1 MEKHFEITNK
11 DRKVRTGILH
21 TSHGSIETPAF
32 APTATI
38 GVMKSLLPTE
48 VIECN
53 VPMLLA
59 NLYHLYLRPG
69 IDLIENFGG
78 LHKFMK
84 WKYPILTDSGGFQAF
99 SLSNLVKLTNSGIT
113 FRSHID
119 GTSHLFTPKKAYE
132 YQKRLGSDIIMC
144 LDHCVAFE
152 TNKTELEMAV
162 DRTSK
167 WAQITRNLHSSTTQK
182 LFGIIQGGTSKELR
196 IKSTKVMLDLN
207 FDGYAIGGLAVG
219 EPKKTMYEMLD
230 HIIPN
235 LPEKKPRY
243 LMGVGAPDNL
253 VEGVARGIDLFDCA
267 LPSRVARTGAI
278 FTWEK
283 RINILKK
290 EFKDLDVPLIDNC
303 KCIACKNFPIA
314 YIHHL
319 FKINDP
325 LGLRLATIHNLV
337 FIQELMNK
345 IRKSIHE
352 KNFLEFKKEFLKN
365 YATPNEQAR
374 LNFIQKKKLL

>member
-1 MEKHFEITNK
+1 MEKHFEITKK
-11 DRKVRTGILH
+11 DGRIRTGILH

-48 VIECN
+48 VLECN

-78 LHKFMK
+78 LHKFMN
-84 WKYPILTDSGGFQAF
+84 WENPILTDSGGFQAF
-99 SLSNLVKLTNSGIT
+99 SLSNLVELNNNGII

-119 GTSHLFTPKKAYE
+119 GTKHLFTPEKVYE
-132 YQKRLGSDIIMC
+132 NQKRLGADIIMC
-144 LDHCVAFE
+144 LDHCVSFE
-152 TNKTELEMAV
+152 TSKTKLEMAV

-196 IKSTKVMLDLN
+196 IKSTKGILDLN
-207 FDGYAIGGLAVG
+207 FDGHAIGGLAVG
-219 EPKKTMYEMLD
+219 EPKKTMYAMLD
-230 HIIPN
+230 HIIPD
-235 LPEKKPRY
+235 LPEEKPRY

-290 EFKDLDVPLIDNC
+290 EFKSVDAPLIDNC
-303 KCIACKNFPIA
+303 KCIGCKNFPTA

-345 IRKSIHE
+345 IRESIN
-352 KNFLEFKKEFLKN
+352 KQNFSEFKKNFLKN
-365 YATPNEQAR
+365 YTTPNEKNR
-374 LNFIQKKKLL
+374 LNFIQKKKLF